1 MSRAGIDRRFVL
13 RFRHAVREAPNSL
26 AEVAARLKA
35 RVDDDDRHNLFAGF
49 LDNFYVNPERRQA
62 MLDPEPEL
70 IGDAILDASIGAT
83 GEHLARRWHL
93 RIPPWTEH
101 PARFLK
107 QAYFPTRL
115 EGLKPMLIAQSPL
128 AFRRRLI
135 FVEHE
140 PLRRARMPVTPVSAE

>member
-1 MSRAGIDRRFVL
+1 MNRPDT
-13 RFRHAVREAPNSL
+13 L
-26 AEVAARLKA
+26 AEVATRLKA
-35 RVDDDDRHNLFAGF
+35 DAEDRHTLFAGF
-49 LDNFYVNPERRQA
+49 LDNFYVRPERRQA
-62 MLDPEPEL
+62 MLDPEPEMT
-70 IGDAILDASIGAT
+70 GDAILDATIGGI

-107 QAYFPTRL
+107 RAHFPTPL

-135 FVEHE
+135 FTEHE
-140 PLRRARMPVTPVSAE
+140 PLRRARMPLSAAPPR